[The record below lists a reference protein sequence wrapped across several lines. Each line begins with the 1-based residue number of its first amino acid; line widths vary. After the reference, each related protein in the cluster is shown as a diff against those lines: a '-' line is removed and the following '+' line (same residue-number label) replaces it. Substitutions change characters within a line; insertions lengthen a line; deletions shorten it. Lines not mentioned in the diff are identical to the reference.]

1 VGAGEKVSRV
11 QFCVEGEELEY
22 FVIYGPTPKEILT
35 KYTALTGR
43 APLPPAWSFG
53 LWLTTSFTTNY
64 DEATVMSFIDG
75 MAKRQLPL
83 SVFHFDCFWMREFHW
98 TDFLWDS
105 RTFPD
110 PRGMLA
116 RLKAKGVRICLW
128 INPYLAQRSVLFE
141 QGQAKGYLLKKPDGG
156 VWQTDLWQAG
166 MGIVDFTNPEAR
178 AWYAAQLDGLV
189 ELGADS
195 RGVFPSA

>member
-1 VGAGEKVSRV
+1 MWPASGCLIFVGAGEKVSRV

-53 LWLTTSFTTNY
+53 LWLTTSF
-64 DEATVMSFIDG
+64 
-75 MAKRQLPL
+75 
-83 SVFHFDCFWMREFHW
+83 
-98 TDFLWDS
+98 
-105 RTFPD
+105 
-110 PRGMLA
+110 
-116 RLKAKGVRICLW
+116 
-128 INPYLAQRSVLFE
+128 PYLAQRSVLFE